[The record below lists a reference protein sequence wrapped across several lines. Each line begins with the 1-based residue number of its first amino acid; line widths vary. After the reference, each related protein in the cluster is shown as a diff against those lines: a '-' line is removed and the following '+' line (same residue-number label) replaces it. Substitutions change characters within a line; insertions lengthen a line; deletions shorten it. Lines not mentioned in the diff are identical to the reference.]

1 MDMIKEA
8 FSKIKEDIQSLKN
21 EILQLKLQ
29 ISQQTDKQT
38 YNQTNPTDI
47 PTQISQQTDKQ
58 TYNQTNP
65 TDILPVE
72 HLYNQNSNSSTGN
85 KGVPTNQQT
94 NKLTNR
100 QTYNI
105 IQNTTNSEFKQAN
118 DILASLDNLKKGIR
132 LKFKRLTTQE
142 MLVFS
147 TLYAL
152 EEQNNIEITYRTLAG
167 QIGLSE
173 SSMRDYTNKLI
184 KKGIP
189 IEKIRKNNKTIVLKI
204 SQTLKNIATLATIQ
218 TLREI

>member
-1 MDMIKEA
+1 
-8 FSKIKEDIQSLKN
+8 
-21 EILQLKLQ
+21 
-29 ISQQTDKQT
+29 
-38 YNQTNPTDI
+38 
-47 PTQISQQTDKQ
+47 
-58 TYNQTNP
+58 
-65 TDILPVE
+65 
-72 HLYNQNSNSSTGN
+72 
-85 KGVPTNQQT
+85 
-94 NKLTNR
+94 
-100 QTYNI
+100 
-105 IQNTTNSEFKQAN
+105 
-118 DILASLDNLKKGIR
+118 
-132 LKFKRLTTQE
+132 